1 MKLKKLLATGL
12 ALCMAGSMLAGCGSG
27 SGTTTAA
34 ATTAAPAGT
43 TAEATTAADGTTAA
57 GTTAAASAGE
67 TDFPTKNVSGIIQW
81 GAGGGTD
88 NLDVYKR
95 QFPSCAFP
103 QASPLTRQAPP

>member
-67 TDFPTKNVSGIIQW
+67 TDFRPRMSAELSSGE
-81 GAGGGTD
+81 
-88 NLDVYKR
+88 
-95 QFPSCAFP
+95 
-103 QASPLTRQAPP
+103 QAAAPIT